1 MQTWKSRICV
11 VLVALT
17 MFVSVSSFGADKLK
31 KYQVTGKVLGFSDDI
46 ITIEKGDEKWEL
58 VRNKDTKIDGKLA
71 VGEKVTIEY
80 VMVAEKVD
88 KK

>member
-1 MQTWKSRICV
+1 MKNWTSRIGIA
-11 VLVALT
+11 LVALT
-17 MFVSVSSFGADKLK
+17 LLGSVSSFGADKLK

-58 VRNKDTKIDGKLA
+58 VRNKDTKIEGKLA